1 MAVDVIYLANDNL
14 LELQGLQNA
23 ATAAYVNNATVT
35 ATVVDKAGANVA
47 GQSWPVTLA
56 YVAASNGNYRGTLE
70 DALSLAENEDYSARV
85 SVSGSGLT
93 AFFEHP
99 LKAVKRI

>member
-35 ATVVDKAGANVA
+35 ATVVDKNGANVA
-47 GQSWPVTLA
+47 GQSWPVTLS
-56 YVAASNGNYRGTLE
+56 YVSASNGNYRGTLE
-70 DALSLAENEDYSARV
+70 DALALTEGEDYTARV
-85 SVSGSGLT
+85 AISGAGLT

-99 LKAVKRI
+99 LRALRRI

>member
-1 MAVDVIYLANDNL
+1 MAVDVIYVANDNL

-23 ATAAYVNNATVT
+23 ATAAYVNTATVT
-35 ATVVDKAGANVA
+35 ATVVDKNGANVA
-47 GQSWPVTLA
+47 GQSWPLTLG

-70 DALSLAENEDYSARV
+70 DTLSLAANEDYIARV
-85 SVSGSGLT
+85 AVSGAGLT

-99 LKAVKRI
+99 LLAAKRI